1 MLKNYIKVA
10 WRNLIKHKANAFIN
24 ITGLSV
30 GLACSLMIML
40 WIRDER
46 SVDGFHVN
54 GDRLYQVYERSTT
67 EGKVDASYLTQG
79 LLATELKK
87 SIPEIQYATGLEQSF
102 PRTFEVNKK
111 VIKQDGTYAGPD
123 FFKMFSYQLL
133 QGKAETAII
142 TPNDIA
148 ISRKMAEL
156 FFGSPEKAMGKILR
170 YENGI
175 NLQVTGVFENVPPNS
190 SQQFDFLRSWSAF
203 VSENASW
210 ANSWQSASPSTFI
223 QLNAN
228 ADPDKVNSKIKD
240 FVRQHLPESNTQLA
254 LQPYTERYL
263 HSNFK
268 NGEIDGGRI
277 EYVRLFGIVAA
288 FILLIACIN
297 FMNLATA
304 RSTKRAK
311 EVGVRKVIGAGR
323 STLIAQFLSEAAL
336 LTLIAVI
343 IAMALVIVLLPAFNA
358 LSEKHLAIPLL
369 SANFWLILA
378 GMFVLTALVAGCY
391 PAFFLASL
399 SPIRTLKG
407 KLTFSSSSAYFRK
420 GLVVFQFA
428 LTIMLLIGTVVIYR
442 QMQYVQSKNLG
453 YDRENLVYIPFE
465 GDLVKNYSVFKI
477 EAEKVPGV
485 HGITK
490 MKESPT
496 VIGHSTGNFDWAG
509 KAEGVDISVNDAVV
523 DYDFVQTMKLQLVA
537 GRDLSKEFADSA
549 NFLLNETAAQKIGYK
564 NPLGMPLS
572 FKGKEGKIVG
582 VLKDF
587 HFNSMH
593 QAIEPLIIRLADS
606 QQRWGTILVRVS
618 PGKTRETI
626 SALEALSKKLN
637 PNFTFSYTFADQEY
651 DKLYKSEQL
660 VSKLSNY
667 SAVLA
672 IFISCMG
679 LLGLSIFVAEQRSK
693 EISIRKVLG
702 ATISSLFGLLS
713 SEFLQLIIISFLIA
727 SPIAWLVT
735 NNWLQNFVYKATMP
749 WWVFALSGG
758 LMILIAISTISFQS
772 IKAALAN
779 PVKSLRSE

>member
-1 MLKNYIKVA
+1 MFRNYVKVA

-40 WIRDER
+40 WIQDER
-46 SVDGFHVN
+46 SVDGFHAN
-54 GDRLYQVYERSTT
+54 GDYLYQVYERQTN

-79 LLATELKK
+79 LLANELKK

-111 VIKQDGTYAGPD
+111 VIKQDGTYAGAD

-133 QGKAETAII
+133 QGKTETALIA
-142 TPNDIA
+142 PNDIA

-156 FFGSPEKAMGKILR
+156 FFGSPEKAMGKTMR
-170 YENGI
+170 YENSD
-175 NLQVTGVFENVPPNS
+175 NLQVTAVFENVPANS
-190 SQQFDFLRSWSAF
+190 SQQFDFLRSWTAF
-203 VSENASW
+203 VSDNASW
-210 ANSWQSASPSTFI
+210 ANSWVSASPATYI
-223 QLNAN
+223 QLSAN
-228 ADPDKVNSKIKD
+228 ADPVKVNSKIKD
-240 FVRQHLPESNTQLA
+240 FIRQHLPESNTQLA

-263 HSNFK
+263 NANFK
-268 NGEIDGGRI
+268 NGQIDGGRI

-304 RSTKRAK
+304 RSVKRAK
-311 EVGVRKVIGAGR
+311 EVGVRKVIGAGK
-323 STLIAQFLSEAAL
+323 STLIAQFLSEAVL
-336 LTLIAVI
+336 LTLMAVV
-343 IAMALVIVLLPAFNA
+343 IAMALVVVLLPAFNA
-358 LSEKHLAIPLL
+358 VTGKHLAIPFL
-369 SANFWLILA
+369 SINFWMLLL
-378 GMFVLTALVAGCY
+378 GMFALTALLAGCY

-407 KLTFSSSSAYFRK
+407 KLTFSSGSAYFRK

-465 GDLVKNYSVFKI
+465 GDLVKNYSVFKN
-477 EAEKVPGV
+477 EAQKIAGIRA
-485 HGITK
+485 ITK

-496 VIGHSTGNFDWAG
+496 VIGHSTGDFSWTG
-509 KAEGVDISVNDAVV
+509 KDANTDISLNDAVV
-523 DYDFVQTMKLQLVA
+523 DYDFVQTLKLQLAA

-549 NFLLNETAAQKIGYK
+549 NFLLNETAAKKIGYK
-564 NPLGMPLS
+564 DAVGMPLW

-593 QAIEPLIIRLADS
+593 QAIEPLIIRLADK
-606 QQRWGTILVRVS
+606 QKWGTILVRID
-618 PGKTRETI
+618 PGKTQEAI
-626 SALEALSKKLN
+626 SGLQQLSKRLN
-637 PNFTFSYTFADQEY
+637 PNFTFNYSFADEEY
-651 DKLYKSEQL
+651 SKLYKSEQL

-667 SAVLA
+667 SAILA

-679 LLGLSIFVAEQRSK
+679 LLGLSIFVAEQRNK
-693 EISIRKVLG
+693 EIGIRKVLG
-702 ATISSLFGLLS
+702 ASVASLFGLLS
-713 SEFLQLIIISFLIA
+713 SEFLQLIIVSFLIA
-727 SPIAWLVT
+727 SPIAWLAT

-749 WWVFALSGG
+749 WWMFALSGAVI
-758 LMILIAISTISFQS
+758 ILIAISTISFQS

>member
-1 MLKNYIKVA
+1 MIKNYIKVA

-30 GLACSLMIML
+30 GLACGLMIML
-40 WIRDER
+40 WIQDER
-46 SVDGFHVN
+46 SVDGFHAN
-54 GDRLYQVYERSTT
+54 GDQLYQVYERSTT

-79 LLATELKK
+79 LLASELKK
-87 SIPEIQYATGLEQSF
+87 SIPEIQYATGLEQNF

-123 FFKMFSYQLL
+123 FFRMFSYKLL

-142 TPNDIA
+142 APNDIA
-148 ISRKMAEL
+148 ISRKMADI
-156 FFGSPEKAMGKILR
+156 FFGSPEKAMGKTIR
-170 YENGI
+170 YENSV
-175 NLQVTGVFENVPPNS
+175 NLQVTAVFENVPANS
-190 SQQFDFLRSWSAF
+190 SQQFEFLRSWTAF

-210 ANSWQSASPSTFI
+210 ANNWQSASPATFI

-240 FVRQHLPESNTQLA
+240 FIRQHLPETNAQLA

-304 RSTKRAK
+304 RSAKRAK

-323 STLIAQFLSEAAL
+323 STLIAQFLSEAVL
-336 LTLIAVI
+336 LTLMAVVIAIV
-343 IAMALVIVLLPAFNA
+343 LVVVLLPAFNS
-358 LSEKHLAIPLL
+358 LSGKRLAIPFLN
-369 SANFWLILA
+369 ANFWLILA
-378 GMFVLTALVAGCY
+378 CMFVLTALVAGCY

-465 GDLVKNYSVFKI
+465 GELVRNYSVFKN

-485 HGITK
+485 QSITK

-496 VIGHSTGNFDWAG
+496 VIGHSTGDFSWTG
-509 KAEGVDISVNDAVV
+509 KEDGVDVSLNDAVV
-523 DYDFVQTMKLQLVA
+523 DYDFVQTMKLELST
-537 GRDLSKEFADSA
+537 GRDLSREFADSV
-549 NFLLNETAAQKIGYK
+549 NFLLNESAAKKIGYK
-564 NPLGMPLS
+564 NPLGMPLW
-572 FKGKEGKIVG
+572 FRGKEGKIVG

-593 QAIEPLIIRLADS
+593 QAIEPLIIRLADN
-606 QQRWGTILVRVS
+606 QRWGTILVRVS
-618 PGKTRETI
+618 SGKTREAI
-626 SALEALSKKLN
+626 SALERVSKKLN

-702 ATISSLFGLLS
+702 ATVSSLFGLLS

-735 NNWLQNFVYKATMP
+735 TNWLQGFVYRASMP

-758 LMILIAISTISFQS
+758 LIFLIAISTISFQS